1 MSWQCDGMRQRGIHP
16 VSCSLC
22 PPADR
27 AGEIQPRL
35 RLYRCT
41 HMCVSVCE
49 CFSAVIYHFLSL
61 DSFLNHFP
69 MDSPTAF
76 CVAISSGMRMKAGD
90 VQGSRIE
97 IALTSQPE

>member
-22 PPADR
+22 PPADS

-41 HMCVSVCE
+41 HMCVSVSE
-49 CFSAVIYHFLSL
+49 WFSIFKLLSYVFHHCVLYLLQLRAV
-61 DSFLNHFP
+61 NE
-69 MDSPTAF
+69 
-76 CVAISSGMRMKAGD
+76 GR
-90 VQGSRIE
+90 
-97 IALTSQPE
+97 